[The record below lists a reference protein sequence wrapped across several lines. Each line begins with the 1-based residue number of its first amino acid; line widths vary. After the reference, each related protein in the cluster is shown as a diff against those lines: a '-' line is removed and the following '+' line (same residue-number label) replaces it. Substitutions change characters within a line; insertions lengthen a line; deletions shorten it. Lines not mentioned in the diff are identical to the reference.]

1 MSVKFNIRPD
11 MTARQLLSE
20 IKGRIAGENQVAVQ
34 EFERVLNSKG
44 RNLPTLRI
52 KVEKD
57 SAIVQVVK
65 SQQNK
70 LGLLDAYSARTWLMG
85 INDEGTYFAH
95 ELENIPKYT
104 ADMGEL
110 MDWVNRA
117 DEGFTERVQGD
128 ILLQFAPYSV
138 MKKDGFIKVQ
148 ITGDEK
154 HFSPMTFEAT
164 ALGNHDLVL
173 PMGVHTYSNRS
184 ERYIVVTG
192 HELTM
197 VHPQHMMR
205 TIQIPRGMAAV
216 LAPQRGRADRQ
227 LVD

>member
-11 MTARQLLSE
+11 MTAKQLLSE
-20 IKGRIAGENQVAVQ
+20 VKGRIAGENQVAVQ
-34 EFERVLNSKG
+34 EFERALNSKG

-57 SAIVQVVK
+57 SALVQVVR

-85 INDEGTYFAH
+85 VNDEGTYYAH
-95 ELENIPKYT
+95 ELQNIPKYT

-128 ILLQFAPYSV
+128 ILVQFAPCKPEGGMAHDWLNV
-138 MKKDGFIKVQ
+138 TLNG
-148 ITGDEK
+148 EK
-154 HFSPMTFEAT
+154 RRFSALFENT
-164 ALGNHDLVL
+164 DMGNHEVII
-173 PMGVHTYSNRS
+173 PMGGNVYHFQSYMA
-184 ERYIVVTG
+184 VTG
-192 HELTM
+192 TEFTI
-197 VHPQHMMR
+197 VHPQHAMR
-205 TIQIPRGMAAV
+205 TVQIPRGMAAV
-216 LAPQRGRADRQ
+216 LAPQRGRTDRQ